1 MSTSCVHVLLRAL
14 FLFFPTLLQR
24 RWDCSHLTE
33 RNTEACKGQV
43 TRSRSER
50 HRDRHMAELMGHL
63 LYTHAVW
70 VERRGAQNPTDR
82 LMKYIWPPLSGKE
95 MGLGEVPFQYCLAR

>member
-1 MSTSCVHVLLRAL
+1 
-14 FLFFPTLLQR
+14 
-24 RWDCSHLTE
+24 
-33 RNTEACKGQV
+33 
-43 TRSRSER
+43 
-50 HRDRHMAELMGHL
+50 MAELMGHL